1 MPNARSFL
9 ASLAV
14 DALRPIVQL
23 ASPADNL
30 PRLPA
35 KKEAFFPCHSRPQ
48 PSDPNLF
55 AHLANRNLQDELM
68 DDPSLPQ
75 DQHDH
80 ALRGL
85 TRIHQF
91 SGLVN
96 RFWKPIQQHLKE
108 KAQASPEAVV
118 RIMDVGCGDAYLLR
132 QIGRKAKAAGLAVEL
147 VGADMSSQAL
157 ELAKEKAK
165 SSGLELNVQQVNVLT
180 QELPPADIII
190 NSLFLH
196 HFTEDQIAK
205 VLAKF
210 KSAAKE
216 LMIVEDL
223 RRTVFGYVLCYVCGH
238 LLTRSPI
245 VHYDGMRS
253 VEGALSVVELKSLMQ
268 PTGLDTAQ
276 ITLRWPQRFVI
287 QWRA

>member
-1 MPNARSFL
+1 
-9 ASLAV
+9 
-14 DALRPIVQL
+14 
-23 ASPADNL
+23 
-30 PRLPA
+30 
-35 KKEAFFPCHSRPQ
+35 
-48 PSDPNLF
+48 
-55 AHLANRNLQDELM
+55 
-68 DDPSLPQ
+68 
-75 DQHDH
+75 
-80 ALRGL
+80 
-85 TRIHQF
+85 
-91 SGLVN
+91 
-96 RFWKPIQQHLKE
+96 
-108 KAQASPEAVV
+108 
-118 RIMDVGCGDAYLLR
+118 
-132 QIGRKAKAAGLAVEL
+132 
-147 VGADMSSQAL
+147 MSA
-157 ELAKEKAK
+157 AKEKAK

-276 ITLRWPQRFVI
+276 VTLRWPQRFVI